1 MAKAQVEGAAKKG
14 PTKKVASEKKGV
26 DHARNLEAAIAF
38 YAAEYPDE
46 YDSERNVPFAGHIET
61 VVARLQ
67 NK

>member
-1 MAKAQVEGAAKKG
+1 MAKARVEGAAKK
-14 PTKKVASEKKGV
+14 VAKPAKPGV